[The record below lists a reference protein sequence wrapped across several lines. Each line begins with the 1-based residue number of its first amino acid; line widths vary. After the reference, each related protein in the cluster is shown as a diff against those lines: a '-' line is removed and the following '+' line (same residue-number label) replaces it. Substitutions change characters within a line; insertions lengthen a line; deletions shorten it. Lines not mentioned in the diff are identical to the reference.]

1 MDPAIVALVRA
12 AQDRA
17 DVREDSPGFYRDDNP
32 SVVAFVRLAL
42 NTLIEREDIFKTPT
56 LLRVSYGFR
65 RLLAVV
71 DCPSWYKDE
80 EGLAWIVAY
89 LEGQGLIEEV
99 PEAELVKFCR
109 EPGDPPRPCL
119 PLRQYWGEGA
129 KGYRVT
135 EKGRRLA

>member
-1 MDPAIVALVRA
+1 MAAVIVALAEAVTAR
-12 AQDRA
+12 D
-17 DVREDSPGFYRDDNP
+17 EGSSWYRDDNP
-32 SVVAFVRLAL
+32 PVVAFVRKAL
-42 NTLIEREDIFKTPT
+42 RALVDREDIFKTPT
-56 LLRVSYGFR
+56 LLRVSDGFR

-71 DCPSWYKDE
+71 ECPLWYKDE

-119 PLRQYWGEGA
+119 PLRRYWGEGA